1 MSSEAKLL
9 FVEHLAKTNPQGQSL
24 VARVKMTSSGG
35 PETNAWVVSRL
46 EISDDP
52 DDEWLPVL
60 RRQQL
65 ARLDDFEES
74 RFLIDQTI
82 HLGVDD
88 TPKHVDPTRVRMF
101 VWDHQGSK
109 SREFPLHDFYAFPNS
124 ALRLADYLLP
134 FPEISTW
141 SILASNTRPQS
152 TAAPAAACRVIEV
165 AIPEPPAAAS
175 YLQRWLWPDLRIVRL
190 WIDAADF
197 RLHLVEMELTGAR
210 FRTTRVDAWTELGG
224 AIVGTGST
232 VTDVGGSWTQITGV
246 AGKLK
251 GYGADYYTRLR
262 LETSSFGT

>member
-1 MSSEAKLL
+1 MPSEAKLL
-9 FVEHLAKTNPQGQSL
+9 FVEHLAKTNPHGQSL
-24 VARVKMTSSGG
+24 IARVKMTSSVG
-35 PETNAWVVSRL
+35 PEANAWIVSRF

-88 TPKHVDPTRVRMF
+88 TPKDVDPTRVRMF
-101 VWDHQGSK
+101 VWDHQASK

-141 SILASNTRPQS
+141 SIIDSNTSPQS
-152 TAAPAAACRVIEV
+152 TDAPAAACRVIEV
-165 AIPEPPAAAS
+165 AIPEPPATAG
-175 YLQRWLWPDLRIVRL
+175 YLQRWLWPDLRTVRL

-197 RLHLVEMELTGAR
+197 RLHLVEMGLSGGR
-210 FRTTRVDAWTELGG
+210 FRTTRVHAWAELGG
-224 AIVGTGST
+224 AIIGADST
-232 VTDVGGSWTQITGV
+232 VTDVGGSWSRITGV
-246 AGKLK
+246 SAKLK
-251 GYGADYYTRLR
+251 GYGSDYYTRLR
-262 LETSSFGT
+262 LETRSFGS